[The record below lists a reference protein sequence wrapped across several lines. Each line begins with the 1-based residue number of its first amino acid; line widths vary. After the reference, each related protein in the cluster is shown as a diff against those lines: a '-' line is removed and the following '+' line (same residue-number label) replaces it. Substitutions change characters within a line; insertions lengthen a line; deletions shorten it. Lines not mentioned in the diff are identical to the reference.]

1 MAAESLIFRL
11 SKPLKRVLPRR
22 FRADVPVVAVVRLAG
37 VIGGAS
43 PFRAG
48 LTLSGLAG
56 TLEAAFKTSRAKA
69 VALVVN
75 SPGGSAVQSHL
86 IFARIRSLAEEHKL
100 PVYAFAE
107 DAAAS
112 GGYMIAAAADEI
124 FADPSSIVGSI
135 GVVAAGFGFDRLIER
150 FGIDRRVYTA
160 GDDKVI
166 LDPFRPEKQEDVERL
181 TRIQRAVHIH
191 FIDLVKSRRGG
202 KLKGDDGDL
211 FNGAFWSGREAADL
225 GLIDGVGDL
234 RAVMRERY
242 GKDVV
247 LKVVEKSRSFF
258 LRRLFRTDAGSRIDA
273 GAVLASLE
281 ERALWGRYGL

>member
-1 MAAESLIFRL
+1 M
-11 SKPLKRVLPRR
+11 KPLKRVLPRR

-37 VIGGAS
+37 VIGAAS
-43 PFRAG
+43 PFRPG

-56 TLEAAFKTSRAKA
+56 TLEVAFKTSRAKA
-69 VALVVN
+69 VAIVVN

-112 GGYMIAAAADEI
+112 GGYMIAVAADEI

-166 LDPFRPEKQEDVERL
+166 LDPFRPEKQEDVKRL
-181 TRIQRAVHIH
+181 TRIQRTVHTH
-191 FIDLVKSRRGG
+191 FIDLVKSRRGS
-202 KLKGDDGDL
+202 KLKADDGDL
-211 FNGAFWSGREAADL
+211 FNGAFWSGSEAADL

-247 LKVVEKSRSFF
+247 LKVVEKSRSLF
-258 LRRLFRTDAGSRIDA
+258 LRRLFRTSAGGRIDA
-273 GAVLASLE
+273 GAILASLE

>member
-1 MAAESLIFRL
+1 MTAESLIFRL

-37 VIGGAS
+37 VIGAAS
-43 PFRAG
+43 PFRPG

-56 TLEAAFKTSRAKA
+56 TLEVAFKTSRAKA
-69 VALVVN
+69 VAIVVN

-112 GGYMIAAAADEI
+112 GGYMIAVAADEI

-166 LDPFRPEKQEDVERL
+166 LDPFRPEKQEDVKRL
-181 TRIQRAVHIH
+181 TRIQRTVHTH
-191 FIDLVKSRRGG
+191 FIDLVKSRRGS
-202 KLKGDDGDL
+202 KLKADDGDL
-211 FNGAFWSGREAADL
+211 FNGAFWSGSEAADL

-247 LKVVEKSRSFF
+247 LKVVEKSRSLF
-258 LRRLFRTDAGSRIDA
+258 LRRLFRTKAGSRIDA
-273 GAVLASLE
+273 GAILASLE

>member
-1 MAAESLIFRL
+1 MAAESLAFRL
-11 SKPLKRVLPRR
+11 SKPLKWLLPRR
-22 FRADVPVVAVVRLAG
+22 FRADKPVVAVVRLAG
-37 VIGGAS
+37 VIGAAS
-43 PFRAG
+43 PFRSG
-48 LTLSGLAG
+48 LTLTALAG

-69 VALVVN
+69 VALIVN

-86 IFARIRSLAEEHKL
+86 IFARIRALAEEHEL

-124 FADPSSIVGSI
+124 YADPSSIVGSI
-135 GVVAAGFGFDRLIER
+135 GVVAAGFGFDRLIAR

-166 LDPFRPEKQEDVERL
+166 LDPFQPEKPDDVDRL
-181 TRIQRAVHIH
+181 KRIQGVVHTH
-191 FIDLVKSRRGG
+191 FIELVKRRRGDR
-202 KLKGDDGDL
+202 LKADDSDI

-225 GLIDGVGDL
+225 GLIDGVGEV

-247 LKVVEKSRSFF
+247 LKVVEKSRTFF
-258 LRRLFRTDAGSRIDA
+258 LRRLFSTKAAVQLDA
-273 GAVLASLE
+273 GAILASLE